1 MKNNYQIGDWV
12 YDSKRSQYPMQVVA
26 VFGERNGTI
35 CDLDLDFEG
44 NEGGVWECKADEVV
58 PIPITAEILEK
69 NGFRFEKYTS
79 KMWTRGHFTEDEII
93 EIGLWADKGVG
104 IRCHRR
110 NDSDAVRL
118 FNAHYVHQLQQALRL
133 CGIDKEIKL

>member
-1 MKNNYQIGDWV
+1 MKHNYQIGDWV

-26 VFGERNGTI
+26 VFRERNGAI

-44 NEGGVWECKADEVV
+44 NEGGVWECKADEVE

-69 NGFRFEKYTS
+69 SGFVNDGSRWYKLDGDNFTVICNPYYTVI
-79 KMWTRGHFTEDEII
+79 KIVGNDCVLRGKAEYI
-93 EIGLWADKGVG
+93 
-104 IRCHRR
+104 
-110 NDSDAVRL
+110 
-118 FNAHYVHQLQQALRL
+118 HQLQQGLRL

>member
-1 MKNNYQIGDWV
+1 MKHNYQIGDWV

-58 PIPITAEILEK
+58 PIPITDEFLK
-69 NGFRFEKYTS
+69 TNGFEKIAMYHYLYLS
-79 KMWTRGHFTEDEII
+79 NRDYLQYYPHECILRKYY
-93 EIGLWADKGVG
+93 KGELLFQ
-104 IRCHRR
+104 CHCR
-110 NDSDAVRL
+110 
-118 FNAHYVHQLQQALRL
+118 YVHRLQQALRL
-133 CGIDKEIKL
+133 CGIDKEIQL